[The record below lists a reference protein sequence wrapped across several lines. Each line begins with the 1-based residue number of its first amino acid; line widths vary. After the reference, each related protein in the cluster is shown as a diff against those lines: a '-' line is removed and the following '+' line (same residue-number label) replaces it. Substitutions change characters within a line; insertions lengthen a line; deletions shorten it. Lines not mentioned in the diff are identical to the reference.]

1 MNDPYMTMQRE
12 AAVAFDNVTRE
23 TPGLPDWT
31 GPERASLLRHAGFI
45 AELAARLKTAARNAR
60 ENGNEMLA
68 VWLIRFQL
76 SVEETGELA
85 EAVAEGDLPHA
96 LNELTDLA
104 YVTDGHLEGSVHFTA
119 GIALC
124 QAAGCVVTD
133 LNGDPIHT
141 GRGMKP
147 AADAA
152 THQQQLDMVRP
163 HQEAAEGP

>member
-104 YVTDGHLEGSVHFTA
+104 YVTDGHYLTLGAADLKLRAYEEVHSANMSKCGPDGKGVVDAAGRHVKGPGYRKPDLSRVLVEGS
-119 GIALC
+119 
-124 QAAGCVVTD
+124 
-133 LNGDPIHT
+133 
-141 GRGMKP
+141 
-147 AADAA
+147 
-152 THQQQLDMVRP
+152 
-163 HQEAAEGP
+163 